1 MGIIIIIKYIKILE
15 ADKVGNIISYVKENG
30 FLTFDAMDFNE
41 VDSLVLS
48 QLSYL
53 CFDSFI
59 ESVPKFDITFK
70 DLAEKENR
78 KELLKNIR
86 TPKQNHRLLDAVA
99 ESERFGNIGI
109 GIYVN
114 EIEKEIE
121 KQFSA
126 VTFKLSSEKY
136 YIAFRGTDKSLI
148 GWKEDFNMSYL
159 KNVPAQD
166 SALCYFKSAAEELD
180 GVFILGG
187 HSKGGNLSVYAA
199 ANADEDEFL
208 RIEKIYNHDGPGFR
222 DNTLSQEKRSKLS
235 DIVLKTV
242 PKASVVGLMLESDS
256 KYKVV
261 FSKSLACNQHNPFT
275 WSVKADSFVFIKETD
290 MFSRFSKTAVDK
302 WLENNDD
309 ETVSGLINYVYDL
322 IKATGSDTVA
332 QLIKNW
338 NKNIRLIYNEIKISD
353 PELKKLAVKALHDF
367 IVIFK
372 DILKGKR
379 KYR

>member
-1 MGIIIIIKYIKILE
+1 M
-15 ADKVGNIISYVKENG
+15 GNIISYVKENG

-70 DLAEKENR
+70 NLAEKENR
-78 KELLKNIR
+78 KELFKNIR

-222 DNTLSQEKRSKLS
+222 DDTLSQEKRSNFR
-235 DIVLKTV
+235 I
-242 PKASVVGLMLESDS
+242 
-256 KYKVV
+256 
-261 FSKSLACNQHNPFT
+261 
-275 WSVKADSFVFIKETD
+275 
-290 MFSRFSKTAVDK
+290 
-302 WLENNDD
+302 
-309 ETVSGLINYVYDL
+309 
-322 IKATGSDTVA
+322 
-332 QLIKNW
+332 
-338 NKNIRLIYNEIKISD
+338 
-353 PELKKLAVKALHDF
+353 
-367 IVIFK
+367 
-372 DILKGKR
+372 
-379 KYR
+379 

>member
-1 MGIIIIIKYIKILE
+1 
-15 ADKVGNIISYVKENG
+15 
-30 FLTFDAMDFNE
+30 MDFNE

-59 ESVPKFDITFK
+59 ESIPKFDITFK
-70 DLAEKENR
+70 GLAEKENR
-78 KELLKNIR
+78 KELFKNIR

-187 HSKGGNLSVYAA
+187 
-199 ANADEDEFL
+199 
-208 RIEKIYNHDGPGFR
+208 I
-222 DNTLSQEKRSKLS
+222 
-235 DIVLKTV
+235 LKEEIC
-242 PKASVVGLMLESDS
+242 PSMRRLML
-256 KYKVV
+256 
-261 FSKSLACNQHNPFT
+261 
-275 WSVKADSFVFIKETD
+275 
-290 MFSRFSKTAVDK
+290 MKT
-302 WLENNDD
+302 N
-309 ETVSGLINYVYDL
+309 
-322 IKATGSDTVA
+322 
-332 QLIKNW
+332 
-338 NKNIRLIYNEIKISD
+338 
-353 PELKKLAVKALHDF
+353 F
-367 IVIFK
+367 
-372 DILKGKR
+372 
-379 KYR
+379 